1 MDENI
6 ERLIIRIKELE
17 QELRDKLASRQ
28 EAFFYRLDRDT
39 VHFEEEVKKRHQK
52 LIKRLHSYISDA
64 SLLNILTI
72 PLIWGCLPPALLMD
86 LTTTIYQIACFPV
99 YGIPKVK
106 RRQYIIIDRHALR
119 YLNIIEKTNCLYCGY
134 FNGLISYIQ
143 EVAARTEQYWC
154 PIKHARR
161 LSSIHSRYKY
171 FFDYGDGE
179 EYRRKLE
186 EIRRAFD
193 DITAEQSRKEERHL
207 S

>member
-6 ERLIIRIKELE
+6 EGLISRIKKLE
-17 QELRDKLASRQ
+17 QELRDKLADRQ
-28 EAFFYRLDRDT
+28 EAFLYRLDRGK
-39 VHFEEEVKKRHQK
+39 VRFEEEVRQRHQK
-52 LIKRLHSYISDA
+52 LIKRLHSYLAEA

-86 LTTTIYQIACFPV
+86 FSVTLYQFICFPV
-99 YGIPKVK
+99 YGIPRV
-106 RRQYIIIDRHALR
+106 RRRRYIVIDRQALG
-119 YLNIIEKTNCLYCGY
+119 YLNVIEKINCLYCGY
-134 FNGLISYIQ
+134 FNGLISYIG
-143 EVAARTEQYWC
+143 EITARTEQYWC

-186 EIRRAFD
+186 EVRRAFD
-193 DITAEQSRKEERHL
+193 DLAAEQNQREEGR
-207 S
+207 

>member
-6 ERLIIRIKELE
+6 EALISRIKELE
-17 QELRDKLASRQ
+17 QELRDKLASKQ
-28 EAFFYRLDRDT
+28 EAFLYRLDRGT
-39 VHFEEEVKKRHQK
+39 VHFEEKVKKRHQK
-52 LIKRLHSYISDA
+52 LIKRLHSYIFDA
-64 SLLNILTI
+64 SLLNILTV

-86 LTTTIYQIACFPV
+86 FATTIYQIVCFPV

-119 YLNIIEKTNCLYCGY
+119 YLNIIEKINCLYCGY

-161 LSSIHSRYKY
+161 VSAIHSRYKY

-186 EIRRAFD
+186 EVRCAFD
-193 DITAEQSRKEERHL
+193 DLTAEQNRREKGR
-207 S
+207 

>member
-17 QELRDKLASRQ
+17 QELRDKLADKQ
-28 EAFFYRLDRDT
+28 KAFLYRLDRGT
-39 VHFEEEVKKRHQK
+39 VHFEKEVKKRHQK

-64 SLLNILTI
+64 SLLNILTV
-72 PLIWGCLPPALLMD
+72 PLIWGCLPPAMLMD
-86 LTTTIYQIACFPV
+86 FTATVYQIICFPV

-106 RRQYIIIDRHALR
+106 RRQYIIIDRHALG

-143 EVAARTEQYWC
+143 EIAARTEQYWC

-179 EYRRKLE
+179 EYRQKLE
-186 EIRRAFD
+186 EIRCAFD
-193 DITAEQSRKEERHL
+193 DIAAEQSRKEEGR
-207 S
+207 

>member
-1 MDENI
+1 MDEKI
-6 ERLIIRIKELE
+6 EELIIRIKKLE
-17 QELRDKLASRQ
+17 QELRDKLAGKQ
-28 EAFFYRLDRDT
+28 EAFLYRLDRGT
-39 VHFEEEVKKRHQK
+39 VHFEEKIKKRHRK
-52 LIKRLHSYISDA
+52 LIKRLRSYISDA

-86 LTTTIYQIACFPV
+86 LTTTIYQIICFPV
-99 YGIPKVK
+99 YGIPRVR

-119 YLNIIEKTNCLYCGY
+119 YLNIIEKINCLYCGY

-154 PIKHARR
+154 PIKHAHR
-161 LSSIHSRYKY
+161 LSAIHSRYKY

-193 DITAEQSRKEERHL
+193 DIAAEQNQEEGHC
-207 S
+207 